1 MSERDIKVFKLIN
14 GEELV
19 AYATERM
26 AINKTEYILEKPR
39 VMQVMATKQGP
50 QAGLVP
56 WMISAPDATF
66 TLSEDKYFVV
76 ADAPKDVSDYYMEIT
91 SGLKLASSLN

>member
-1 MSERDIKVFKLIN
+1 MSREIKVFKLTN
-14 GEELV
+14 GEEIV

-26 AINKTEYILEKPR
+26 TASKTEYIIEKPR

-56 WMISAPDATF
+56 WVISAPDYSF
-66 TLSEDKYFVV
+66 TLSEDKYFVAV
-76 ADAPKDVSDYYMEIT
+76 DAPKDVSDYYMEIT
-91 SGLKLASSLN
+91 SSIKLASSLN